1 MKKIKNLA
9 LIAVAA
15 VAMMSCGFN
24 SKVNSMEKAC
34 KAGDYE
40 KASNLYE
47 EIGKKYAKDMAKG
60 KIDEEQLDRYMDVLS
75 DCEKGSRDA
84 GKGSLF
90 KADFDLSDIDIEDV
104 KTSGFDSDDDD
115 WDD

>member
-1 MKKIKNLA
+1 
-9 LIAVAA
+9 
-15 VAMMSCGFN
+15 
-24 SKVNSMEKAC
+24 
-34 KAGDYE
+34 
-40 KASNLYE
+40 
-47 EIGKKYAKDMAKG
+47 
-60 KIDEEQLDRYMDVLS
+60 MDVLS